1 MQTIVVASNKGGAG
15 KTTLVTHLAVEAH
28 RQNAGPVGVIDADP
42 MGGASGWYNARDPA
56 AKQPVFLE
64 IGQGGLSVTL
74 QAAEREGFH
83 TVLID
88 TPPAATDAIQAIMQ
102 LSDLVVVPVIPSPND
117 LRAIGDTLELVE
129 NSGRP
134 FVFVLNNAD
143 PRALLTG
150 AATRLLSQ
158 NGPIAATLINHRQIY
173 RSAMTDGRVA
183 AEVRGSGAKQAA
195 AEMAAL
201 WTDIASTLKS
211 GGNRRG
217 AKGR

>member
-88 TPPAATDAIQAIMQ
+88 TPPAATDAI
-102 LSDLVVVPVIPSPND
+102 
-117 LRAIGDTLELVE
+117 
-129 NSGRP
+129 
-134 FVFVLNNAD
+134 
-143 PRALLTG
+143 
-150 AATRLLSQ
+150 
-158 NGPIAATLINHRQIY
+158 
-173 RSAMTDGRVA
+173 
-183 AEVRGSGAKQAA
+183 
-195 AEMAAL
+195 
-201 WTDIASTLKS
+201 
-211 GGNRRG
+211 
-217 AKGR
+217 